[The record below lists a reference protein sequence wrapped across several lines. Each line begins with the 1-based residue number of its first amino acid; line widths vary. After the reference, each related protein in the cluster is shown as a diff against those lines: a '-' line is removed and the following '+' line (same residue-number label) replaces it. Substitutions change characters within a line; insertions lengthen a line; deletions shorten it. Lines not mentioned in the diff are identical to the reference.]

1 MNFKYI
7 VNGWILTALTLILA
21 LTTVSD
27 AQGLIPYW
35 VLKATQTDNLASLG
49 QVHMVDYRQI
59 QCVSTAIYYES
70 HGEPLMG
77 QIAVARVIQNRV
89 RQHFA
94 ATACEVVTQRANGV
108 CQFSW
113 ACGSYHQVNAKECR
127 QCWQIAVQVFAQHQY
142 QAFMP
147 NAAYFHSVTV
157 NPEWHGLRRSLT
169 IGQQQ
174 FYSRR

>member
-7 VNGWILTALTLILA
+7 VNGWIFAALTLILA

-35 VLKATQTDNLASLG
+35 VLKATPTDNLAS

-113 ACGSYHQVNAKECR
+113 ACGSYHQVTAKECR

-147 NAAYFHSVTV
+147 TAAYFHSVTV
-157 NPEWHGLRRSLT
+157 NPDWHGLRRSLT